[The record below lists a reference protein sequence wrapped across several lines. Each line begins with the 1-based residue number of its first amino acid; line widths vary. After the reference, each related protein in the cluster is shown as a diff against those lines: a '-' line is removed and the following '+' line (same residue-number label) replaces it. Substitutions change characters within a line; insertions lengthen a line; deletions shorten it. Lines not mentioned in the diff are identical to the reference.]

1 MWRGSVSYKN
11 FSYKHYFRTPLKCL
25 TIFQPDLVKSFGYP
39 LEEHFVTTD
48 DGYILTLH
56 RIHFKKNTSEA
67 SPVVLLGHCLMSSSA
82 SFTWGPTDNSIAYM
96 LADEGKNHR
105 QKS

>member
-1 MWRGSVSYKN
+1 M
-11 FSYKHYFRTPLKCL
+11 
-25 TIFQPDLVKSFGYP
+25 KSFGYP

-48 DGYILTLH
+48 DGYTLTLH
-56 RIHFKKNTSEA
+56 RIHVKKNHSEA

-96 LADEGKNHR
+96 LKAVKIVKDVLQR
-105 QKS
+105 T